1 MATPD
6 AATIQALLDEGMTQ
20 TEIARA
26 AGVSRQRIHQI
37 IKEAGYESLITEVT
51 ENLPWEVERQ
61 FLTNTIYKAM
71 RLHGHWMLD
80 NDALTKG
87 SLGKLRAFHR
97 KLVAFNQVI
106 DYDPA
111 YQAIPGI
118 SNTPGFAYLP
128 RRPED
133 GNYIIR
139 LRHGVKLTPVGE
151 KIWQLPKE
159 LP

>member
-1 MATPD
+1 MAAPD
-6 AATIQALLDEGMTQ
+6 ATTIRALLDEGMTQ
-20 TEIARA
+20 SDIARA

-37 IKEAGYESLITEVT
+37 MKEAGHESLITEVT

-80 NDALTKG
+80 NDALTAG

-97 KLVAFNQVI
+97 KLVAFNQVV

-139 LRHGVKLTPVGE
+139 VRQGVKLTPTGE
-151 KIWQLPKE
+151 KIWQLPSE